1 MAYATVNPYTGETL
15 KEFPFATEQEV
26 KAAIDA
32 GYTAFTTWKDSSF
45 ATRAEV
51 LNKAAKILRDKTD
64 YYAKFLTLEMG
75 KLFKEAQGEVEICA
89 QIFEYYAKHAEEL
102 LAPSKLSTANKEID
116 ATIYYEPQGIVM
128 AVEPWNFPFYQIARI
143 LSAQLAA
150 GNTVIL
156 KHASIVPQS
165 ANAFEQLLLDAGLP
179 QGAFKNL
186 YMQHEHIPLVLN
198 DHRVCGVALTGSE
211 GAGAEVAAHAGKAL
225 KKSTLELGGSDA
237 FIVLKDADLEKTAQ
251 LAVSGRHSNA
261 GQVCTAS
268 KRFIVV
274 DEVYDQFVELY
285 KQGVAKLKAGDPM
298 DPDTTLAPLC
308 SQDAADQLKKQVEK
322 AKAAGATVEAIG
334 APVPE
339 QGAFFQPLLMTDIHE
354 DNEARYWEFFGPV
367 TQLYRAKDEADAI
380 RIANDSPFGLGGSV
394 YTADHARGVEVAKQI
409 QTGMV
414 YINHPTTSQADLP
427 FGGVGRSGYG
437 RELIDLGLKEFVNHK
452 LIAITDID
460 AKL

>member
-1 MAYATVNPYTGETL
+1 MAYATVNPYTGEKV
-15 KEFPFATEQEV
+15 KEFPTATEKEV
-26 KAAIDA
+26 HAAIDA
-32 GYTAFTTWKDSSF
+32 AYTAYLDWKETSF
-45 ATRAEV
+45 ETRANV
-51 LNKAAKILRDKTD
+51 LNQAASILRRDNEK
-64 YYAKFLTLEMG
+64 YAKFLTLEMG
-75 KLFKEAQGEVEICA
+75 KLFKEALGEVEICA
-89 QIFEYYAKHAEEL
+89 QIFEYYAKHAE
-102 LAPSKLSTANKEID
+102 KFLSPTPLTTVNTDID
-116 ATIYYEPQGIVM
+116 AKIYYEPQGIVM

-150 GNTVIL
+150 GNTVLL

-165 ANAFEQLLLDAGLP
+165 ANAFEELMLEAGLP
-179 QGAFKNL
+179 KGAFKNL
-186 YMQHEHIPLVLN
+186 YLSHEHIPLILN

-225 KKSTLELGGSDA
+225 KKSTLELGGADA
-237 FIVLKDADLEKTAQ
+237 LIVLEDADLEKAAE

-274 DEVYDQFVELY
+274 DQVYDRFVELY

-298 DPDTTLAPLC
+298 DPETTLAPLC
-308 SQDAADQLKKQVEK
+308 SQEAADNLKKQVEK
-322 AKAAGATVEAIG
+322 AKAAGAKVEAIG

-339 QGAFFQPLLMTDIHE
+339 QGAFFQPLLMTDISD
-354 DNEARYWEFFGPV
+354 DNDARYWEFFGPV
-367 TQLYRAKDEADAI
+367 TQLYRAKDEDDAI

-394 YTADHARGVEVAKQI
+394 YTADHQRGVEVAKKI
-409 QTGMV
+409 HTGMV
-414 YINHPTTSQADLP
+414 YINSPTTSQADLP

-452 LIAITDID
+452 LIAVTDID
-460 AKL
+460 AKI